1 MRRIL
6 RQKIRLSLF
15 ENPFPDSSLI
25 DQIGSSAHRDKA
37 RQAVGESLVL
47 LKHNKRTLPIKKR
60 AKKIVV
66 VGEHANNTGLQS
78 GGWTVSWQGKP
89 ENYDGATTIL
99 AGIEEMAS
107 GSVVYDEDASG
118 AHTDADVAIIVVG
131 ETPYAE
137 FFGDINDE
145 NENYS
150 LTLSAEHQRYID
162 TYAGKGPKVIVVL
175 VSGRPLVTTQQI
187 QQADAFIAAWLPG
200 SEGKGI
206 AEVLFGKYNF
216 TGKLPHS
223 WPASTEDFRGRFG
236 PNYWDTSTVPL
247 FELGYR
253 LKY

>member
-1 MRRIL
+1 M
-6 RQKIRLSLF
+6 F